1 MFTVVFLL
9 EVAGGVVLELEYLD
23 FGDAQ
28 AAEGPLAVDE
38 VVDEGA
44 GFGSG
49 GAVVVVILVDEL
61 LEVGKAFVGEDQG
74 AGLDAGFEGIL
85 AGGGFTCDRGGAG
98 GLPGVTTVGSSL
110 IDRVHGFAREWT
122 GREACPTLS
131 IDGGIWVFG
140 GVSL

>member
-49 GAVVVVILVDEL
+49 GAVVVVILVESCSRS
-61 LEVGKAFVGEDQG
+61 DQG

-85 AGGGFTCDRGGAG
+85 AGGGFTGDRGGAG
-98 GLPGVTTVGSSL
+98 GLPGVTAIGSSL